1 MSQDWFYD
9 LQVRFWWGRKI

>member
-9 LQVRFWWGRKI
+9 LQVRFWWGRKM